1 MEQMNR
7 PIDIARR
14 LNVTRRTV
22 YAWIRKGCLASYKI
36 GSRVRIDPKDLELF
50 IKAHRRTAATC
61 ETTDTEGK

>member
-22 YAWIRKGCLASYKI
+22 YAWIRQGRLAAYKI
-36 GSRVRIDPKDLELF
+36 GSRVRIDPNDLELF
-50 IKAHRRTAATC
+50 IKAHRRTVATC
-61 ETTDTEGK
+61 ETADTAGK